1 MAYKQ
6 ISKARPPKGL
16 DGETQRVMN
25 DIYRVLNNIID
36 SVNSGD
42 VIAEK
47 TETQGKSGDIR
58 VIKSPENGEAHIEI
72 RTDEGWYRSD
82 TAAASGFSI
91 KE

>member
-16 DGETQRVMN
+16 DVETQRVMN

-42 VIAEK
+42 VITQK
-47 TETQGKSGDIR
+47 TETEGKSGDIR

-72 RTDEGWYRSD
+72 RTDEGWYRSN
-82 TAAASGFSI
+82 TASASGFSI

>member
-16 DGETQRVMN
+16 EQETQRVIN
-25 DIYRVLNNIID
+25 DVYRVLNNIID

-42 VIAEK
+42 VKEGK

-72 RTDEGWYRSD
+72 RTDEGWFRSD
-82 TAAASGFSI
+82 NTAASGFSI